1 MAHIYDY
8 IYDSIG
14 VPRFIDGLPGWIVIG
29 LFLMDIQF
37 ILAIIVGLCACM
49 YVLKKISR
57 QFYRSDATPACEECK
72 VDHRQGDLVGKE

>member
-1 MAHIYDY
+1 
-8 IYDSIG
+8 
-14 VPRFIDGLPGWIVIG
+14 
-29 LFLMDIQF
+29 MDIQF